1 MYTYT
6 HTITFTYTQPSP
18 ISMSLV
24 LQDKQLNSKPYNN
37 RQKIIKSNHIVHLL
51 NNFVLLNWLIF
62 GLCLISWL
70 RLSINDVIQGLWVF
84 LPLVF
89 ISLSRSLASSI
100 RSSHCVLRMR
110 GISMSQTRK
119 RHLMGA
125 EEVCSA
131 ASSLSAASSPRC
143 GVQWSMFSLRFG
155 WGVFW
160 DDSNLEV
167 FSREWEKSLWLL
179 LSSAEL
185 MVILQSTLI
194 SESSEHQT
202 LTLLHICICVAALE
216 FGPQHSSSAN
226 LIFFIFF

>member
-6 HTITFTYTQPSP
+6 HTITFTYTQPSL
-18 ISMSLV
+18 ISMSLI

-37 RQKIIKSNHIVHLL
+37 PPKIIKSNHIVHLL

-70 RLSINDVIQGLWVF
+70 RLSLNDVIQGLWVF

-110 GISMSQTRK
+110 GLISMSQTRK

-167 FSREWEKSLWLL
+167 FLQRMGKVSVTPPFFCRTNGDFTVHLDFRIQRAPDTDFVAYMHMCC
-179 LSSAEL
+179 SSWVWA
-185 MVILQSTLI
+185 
-194 SESSEHQT
+194 
-202 LTLLHICICVAALE
+202 
-216 FGPQHSSSAN
+216 SA
-226 LIFFIFF
+226 F